1 MDSTVFLILY
11 IAVIGLAMY
20 FIMIRPQRKKQ
31 KKEEQMRNN
40 IQMGDD
46 ILTIGGIHGKVVSIK
61 DDSLVIESPIDHSK
75 IKIAK
80 WAIQSNLTIHGN

>member
-1 MDSTVFLILY
+1 MEGLFLIGY

-61 DDSLVIESPIDHSK
+61 DDSLVIESPVDHSK

-80 WAIQSNLTIHGN
+80 WAIQANLTIHDN

>member
-1 MDSTVFLILY
+1 METLFLIGY

-61 DDSLVIESPIDHSK
+61 DDSLVIESPVDHSK

-80 WAIQSNLTIHGN
+80 WAIQSNLTIHNN

>member
-1 MDSTVFLILY
+1 METLFLIGY

-61 DDSLVIESPIDHSK
+61 DDSLVIESPVDHSK

-80 WAIQSNLTIHGN
+80 WAIQSNLTIHDN

>member
-1 MDSTVFLILY
+1 MEGLLLVGY

-31 KKEEQMRNN
+31 KKEEQMRNS

-61 DDSLVIESPIDHSK
+61 DDSLVIESPVDHSK

-80 WAIQSNLTIHGN
+80 WAIQSNLTIHDN